1 MCVKRINNSDGAV
14 LVIVALVIVILIGV
28 TAFAIDFG
36 IVFVTNK
43 QLYNAADAGALAGA
57 RALGY
62 YRCVESGTPDCT
74 PVNGVSTIGTASEAV
89 KLKATEAVGNNSAF
103 ESPGLDVADADLVLG
118 KWENASQTFTS
129 VESESNA
136 VKVTVRKEE
145 GADNNGT
152 VNAYFGRIFT
162 VTEYSTRKE
171 SIAALTGLG
180 KADPGELVPLTISTS
195 KVCDAD
201 IRFTGNDSCAGWT
214 SLIRNEK
221 YDKKEVQ
228 AVLADLSTAPG
239 VSVGYEI
246 GVGGGVTDTIVD
258 FRKVWEDH
266 LPHPWE
272 VLVPV
277 YSGSCLSPNSGDLY
291 KVVGFATLSIYD
303 VITNG
308 PDKGVYGK
316 LVCGKYEDER
326 GGGSDFGTLG
336 TIPGLVR

>member
-1 MCVKRINNSDGAV
+1 VKFIKNSEGAV
-14 LVIVALVIVILIGV
+14 AIMVGLVLVILIGV
-28 TAFAIDFG
+28 TAFAVDFG
-36 IVFVTNK
+36 IVWVTNK

-74 PVNGVSTIGTASEAV
+74 PVNGVSTIGTESQAV
-89 KLKATEAVGNNSAF
+89 KLKATEAVGNNSALA
-103 ESPGLDVADADLVLG
+103 SPGLDVADADVVLG
-118 KWENASQTFTS
+118 KWENASETFTP

-136 VKVTVRKEE
+136 VKVTVRKEA

-152 VNAYFGRIFT
+152 VNAYFGRIFN
-162 VTEYSTRKE
+162 VTEYSTHKE

-180 KADPGELVPLTISTS
+180 KADPGELVPLAISTS

-201 IRFTGNDSCAGWT
+201 ITFTGNNSCAGWT
-214 SLIRNEK
+214 SLIQDVK
-221 YDKKEVQ
+221 YDKKDVQ
-228 AVLADLSTAPG
+228 AVLADLSSARG

-258 FRKVWEDH
+258 FHDVWAAH

-291 KVVGFATLSIYD
+291 KVVGFATLSIYN

-308 PDKGVYGK
+308 PNKGVYGK